1 MVQHAQNLISRRGWL
16 LRMLPAIAVVA
27 ILFSGCASRKEVRKF
42 QTDHVEFRSR
52 LENLD
57 TQFDE
62 FDQRLARVESTVDTL
77 RDLLGGNVSDYL
89 KAQEELIRAVRAD
102 QNAVTSDLSRRIVHL
117 SSQFSD
123 SEERLQKLINSIDT
137 FNQLVAEVL
146 GDSVAGSAYEAA
158 EAQRLFQQ
166 AYSDV
171 LMGETG
177 VARMGFQMYAELYPA
192 TNLADDALYW
202 VGETYLAEA
211 EIDSMKLDSAR
222 VAYVHLEN
230 RYPDSNHLA
239 GALLKRGIIRARQG
253 HFSGARRLFEQVV
266 MNWPETDEADQA
278 RQWLADISDKED
290 TVTQSELQTPI
301 IPRPKATQPDS
312 SATPAEEGTTTPVEE
327 GGE

>member
-1 MVQHAQNLISRRGWL
+1 MVRFVQTMGMLRGWRL
-16 LRMLPAIAVVA
+16 GMLPAIAVVA
-27 ILFSGCASRKEVRKF
+27 LLLTGCASRKEVRQFKA
-42 QTDHVEFRSR
+42 DHLEFRAR
-52 LENLD
+52 LETLD

-62 FDQRLARVESTVDTL
+62 FDQRLARVETTVDTL

-89 KAQEELIRAVRAD
+89 KAQEDLIRAVRAD

-117 SSQFSD
+117 SSQFSE

-166 AYSDV
+166 AYTDV

-177 VARMGFQMYAELYPA
+177 VARMGFQMYAELYPT

-211 EIDSMKLDSAR
+211 DTDSMKLDSAR

-239 GALLKRGIIRARQG
+239 GAALKRGIIRARQG
-253 HFSGARRLFEQVV
+253 HFSGARRLFEHVV
-266 MNWPETDEADQA
+266 INWPETDEADQA

-290 TVTQSELQTPI
+290 VVSQSDLKMPI
-301 IPRPKATQPDS
+301 IPRPKPAPVDS
-312 SATPAEEGTTTPVEE
+312 SAVTGEGTE
-327 GGE
+327 